1 MVIEFGFYHEGHE
14 GLEELKDETFQ
25 ETLIGDVGVFF
36 ASLFH
41 FFFFF
46 VVCLNFKTA
55 KFNSIDVSVSVVS
68 RLSSRSS
75 AIISPLL
82 RIRAFCL
89 LKSKISASIHP
100 TPSYPV
106 R

>member
-1 MVIEFGFYHEGHE
+1 
-14 GLEELKDETFQ
+14 
-25 ETLIGDVGVFF
+25 
-36 ASLFH
+36 
-41 FFFFF
+41 
-46 VVCLNFKTA
+46 
-55 KFNSIDVSVSVVS
+55 
-68 RLSSRSS
+68 
-75 AIISPLL
+75 L